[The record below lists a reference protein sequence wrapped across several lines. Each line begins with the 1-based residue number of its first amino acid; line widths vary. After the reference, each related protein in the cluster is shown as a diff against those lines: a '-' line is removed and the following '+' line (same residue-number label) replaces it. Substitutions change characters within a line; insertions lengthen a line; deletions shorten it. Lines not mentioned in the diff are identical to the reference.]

1 MKTVLITGANRGIG
15 LEFTKQLLEKGER
28 VYACCRRP
36 NSAVA
41 LKELAARHIN
51 SMRTVEL
58 DVQRDAD
65 IQQVAQQIQH
75 EHSALD
81 MLINNAGVMPDHR
94 SLDQIP
100 RNELQHTLD
109 VNTVSPLMMVQS
121 CLKILASAPSP
132 IVLNISSQR
141 GAFGLRQ
148 PTNRYAY
155 CTSKAALNMVTKIL
169 AEDLQE
175 IGGIVLAIH
184 PGWVQT
190 DMGGPNGDLTPEVSV
205 REMLAFL
212 DTVTPAHNGG
222 FYRWDG
228 KEHVW

>member
-15 LEFTKQLLEKGER
+15 LEFTKQLLERGNR

-36 NSAVA
+36 DSAVA
-41 LKELAARHIN
+41 LKDLAARHL
-51 SMRTVEL
+51 EL
-58 DVQRDAD
+58 IILEQDVQRDGD
-65 IQQVAQQIQH
+65 IQRVARQVQ
-75 EHSALD
+75 EKHSALD
-81 MLINNAGVMPDHR
+81 MLINNAGVMPEHR

-100 RNELQHTLD
+100 RAELQHTLD
-109 VNTVSPLMMVQS
+109 VNTVSPLMMVQA
-121 CLKILASAPSP
+121 CLKLLASAQRP

-141 GAFGLRQ
+141 GALGLRQ

-155 CTSKAALNMVTKIL
+155 CTSKAALNMATKIL

-212 DTVTPAHNGG
+212 ETVTPAHNGG

>member
-36 NSAVA
+36 DSAFA
-41 LKELAARHIN
+41 LKELSALHLELTIL
-51 SMRTVEL
+51 EL

-65 IQQVAQQIQH
+65 IQRVVQQIM
-75 EHSALD
+75 EKHSALD
-81 MLINNAGVMPDHR
+81 LLINNAGVMPEHR

-100 RNELQHTLD
+100 RTELQDTLD
-109 VNTVSPLMMVQS
+109 VNTVSPLMVVQA
-121 CLKILASAPSP
+121 CLKLLASAQSP

-155 CTSKAALNMVTKIL
+155 CTSKAALNMVSKIL
-169 AEDLQE
+169 ATDLQE
-175 IGGIVLAIH
+175 IGGIVLAMH

-190 DMGGPNGDLTPEVSV
+190 DMGGPNGDLTPEVAV
-205 REMLAFL
+205 REMLTFL
-212 DTVTPAHNGG
+212 ETVSPAHNGG